1 MELFQRKHWGETL
14 QRKHWGET
22 FQMKHW
28 AKHNSDRLVERIVQA
43 SPRASNIQREVN
55 WTDLKLEQFAV
66 SEIFGNFTQL
76 SCIGEISEYFTAELY
91 SEVFRDWIFD
101 SSEYPTAELYPR
113 LSWIFYSWTVSQIFM
128 NFQQLNCIKSSKF
141 SRCDYPEVYDTFLRL
156 NCVRGS
162 REF

>member
-14 QRKHWGET
+14 QKKHWGET
-22 FQMKHW
+22 FQRKHW
-28 AKHNSDRLVERIVQA
+28 AKHNSDRLMERIVQA

-76 SCIGEISEYFTAELY
+76 SCMGEISEYFTAELY

-101 SSEYPTAELYPR
+101 SWTDVSEAVVNILQLNCIRGYREFSTAEPYHR
-113 LSWIFYSWTVSQIFM
+113 FSWIFDSWTVSKVV
-128 NFQQLNCIKSSKF
+128 NFPDVTIQRFTTLF
-141 SRCDYPEVYDTFLRL
+141 Y
-156 NCVRGS
+156 G
-162 REF
+162 